1 LATYLEFEKKIKA
14 IQEDIIS
21 AQVRHDYE
29 VAEAFKKKLDKEVEK
44 IYKNLSDF
52 QKLQLA
58 RHPDRPYALDYINLI
73 MHDKYEIH
81 GDRHFRDD
89 AAILCYMGYIGDE
102 KVVVIGEQK
111 GRGTKNKLKRN
122 FGMPHPEG
130 YRKALRAAKLAEK
143 FNLPLLM
150 LIDTP
155 GAYPGIGAEE
165 RNQSE
170 AIARNLLELA
180 ELKTPTVSVVI
191 GEGGSGG
198 ALAIGV
204 ADKFAMMRYS
214 IFSVISPE
222 GCAAILWND
231 PKKVETATNA
241 LKITPQDLK
250 DLELIDDIIN
260 EPLIGAH
267 REKEAA
273 AEAIK
278 EYFLDEVEKL
288 KAMSEE
294 ERMDAR
300 YKKLTAPGAFRDPAL
315 EEEEES
321 TSILDS
327 LNILK
332 SSKKEKSEEKVEEK
346 AENQNDEQSQED
358 AQEAVEVK
366 TEEQENP
373 SSDEASQEAVTQE
386 KEEKEKN

>member
-1 LATYLEFEKKIKA
+1 MATYLDFEYKIKF

-21 AQVRHDYE
+21 ARVRHDE
-29 VAEAFKKKLDKEVEK
+29 GRVAELTKDLDKAVEK

-58 RHPDRPYALDYINLI
+58 RHLDRPYSLDYINLI
-73 MHDKYEIH
+73 MTDKYEIH

-89 AAILCYMGYIGDE
+89 AAIICYMGYIGDE
-102 KVVVIGEQK
+102 KVMVIGEQK

-130 YRKALRAAKLAEK
+130 YRKALRAAKMAEK
-143 FNLPLLM
+143 FGMPILM
-150 LIDTP
+150 LVDTP

-170 AIARNLLELA
+170 AIARNLLELSDI
-180 ELKTPTVSVVI
+180 KTPTVSIVI

-214 IFSVISPE
+214 VFSVISPE
-222 GCAAILWND
+222 GCSAILWND
-231 PKKVETATNA
+231 PKKAEAATNA
-241 LKITPQDLK
+241 MKIIAEDLLE
-250 DLELIDDIIN
+250 LELIDDIIN

-267 REKEAA
+267 RDKDAA
-273 AEAIK
+273 AAAIK
-278 EYFLDEVEKL
+278 DYFLTEVAKL

-300 YKKLTAPGAFRDPAL
+300 YAKLVKPGSF
-315 EEEEES
+315 
-321 TSILDS
+321 
-327 LNILK
+327 
-332 SSKKEKSEEKVEEK
+332 SE
-346 AENQNDEQSQED
+346 
-358 AQEAVEVK
+358 
-366 TEEQENP
+366 
-373 SSDEASQEAVTQE
+373 
-386 KEEKEKN
+386 